1 MGSKYEY
8 AFKFVLL
15 PESKGGQPMSVPT
28 LKKLELE
35 LVDGC
40 IAVLSF
46 NIPEKLNALDLD
58 CHEDIHAFVDFLENT
73 SCVRVGLIRSKVTR
87 AFMSGI
93 DIGGIAE
100 GYFPPNRFK
109 EAVDRIENCMTPVIA
124 AINGYCL
131 GGGVELAMGCDMRI
145 LADTAVLGLPEV
157 SLGIIPGAGGIQRL
171 ARVAGV
177 GIAKELA
184 LTSRRISA
192 EEAHTRGLATRI
204 VPADSLMDAA
214 LELARHI
221 AAQAPLAVSLA
232 KQAANIALDTDR
244 TTAYLLEKWGTAIVN
259 TTEDAREGRQAF
271 AEKRSPRFKGH

>member
-1 MGSKYEY
+1 M
-8 AFKFVLL
+8 
-15 PESKGGQPMSVPT
+15 PVPT

-35 LVDGC
+35 LVDDC

-58 CHEDIHAFVDFLENT
+58 CHEDIHGFVDFLESN
-73 SCVRVGLIRSKVTR
+73 SHIRVGLIRSKVER

-93 DIGGIAE
+93 DIGGIE
-100 GYFPPNRFK
+100 SGYFPPNRFK
-109 EAVDRIENCMTPVIA
+109 EAVDRIENCTVPIIA

-145 LADTAVLGLPEV
+145 LADNAVLALPEV

-171 ARVAGV
+171 ARVAGM

-184 LTSRRISA
+184 LTSRRIGA
-192 EEAHTRGLATRI
+192 EEAYAKGLATRT
-204 VPADSLMDAA
+204 VPADNLMDAA
-214 LELARHI
+214 LELARRI

-244 TTAYLLEKWGTAIVN
+244 TTAGLLEKWGMAIVN
-259 TTEDAREGRQAF
+259 TTEDAHEGKQAF
-271 AEKRSPRFKGH
+271 TEKRSPEFKGQ